1 MLRPDNGENMRANSS
16 SSNGRKW
23 RGAIKDAFLIA
34 SLWAAIAVFQATYE
48 FAILA
53 SYNASPGMRTYLIL
67 LQSSV
72 PAVFIAG
79 LLAGFLVLP
88 LVNSWLR
95 AHAYGSALLM
105 SLLSILALFFLTSLL
120 GTFIYNSLRLKVSI
134 FDPAILPSVIEYLT
148 GMENLKNFLFWLF
161 VATITIITLQINDKY
176 GPGVLWAF
184 IMGRYFHPRTEG
196 RIFLFLDI
204 RSSTA
209 IAEKLEEVQYFEFV
223 KDFFQDVTPAILA
236 TKGEI
241 YQYVG
246 DEIVVSWPMDRGL
259 RNNNCIHAFFQALRS
274 IQEKAPHYQQKY
286 GVAPSFKVG
295 LHCGTVVSGE
305 IGVIKRDIA
314 YSGDVLNTAARIQSK
329 CNELGVD
336 ILLSETLLQQLHLVG
351 SGFREQAIGEVEL
364 RGKAEAVR
372 LYTVEAE

>member
-1 MLRPDNGENMRANSS
+1 MSSDTTYLKKQKLRNRLRS
-16 SSNGRKW
+16 
-23 RGAIKDAFLIA
+23 AFLIA
-34 SLWAAIAVFQATYE
+34 SLWAAVAFFQASYE

-53 SYNASPGMRTYLIL
+53 SYNVSPGMRTYLIL
-67 LQSSV
+67 VQSSV

-95 AHAYGSALLM
+95 THAYGPALLM
-105 SLLSILALFFLTSLL
+105 SLLSIMALFFLTSLL
-120 GTFIYNSLRLKVSI
+120 GTFIYNSLRLSVSI
-134 FDPAILPSVIEYLT
+134 FDPAILPSVAEYLT

-161 VATITIITLQINDKY
+161 VATVTILTLQINDKY

-184 IMGRYFHPRTEG
+184 IMGRYFHPKTEG

-204 RSSTA
+204 RSSTT
-209 IAEKLEEVQYFEFV
+209 IAEQLEEVQYFEFV

-236 TKGEI
+236 TKGEV

-246 DEIVVSWPMDRGL
+246 DEIVVSWPLDKGL
-259 RNNNCIHAFFQALRS
+259 RDNNCIHAFFEALRS
-274 IQEKAPHYQQKY
+274 IRGKVPHYQQKY
-286 GVAPSFKVG
+286 GVSPSFKVG
-295 LHCGTVVSGE
+295 LHCGTVVTGE

-336 ILLSETLLQQLHLVG
+336 ILLSESLLAQLNLPA
-351 SGFREQAIGEVEL
+351 SGFRERAIGEVEL
-364 RGKAEAVR
+364 RGKATAMR
-372 LYTVEAE
+372 LYTVEEG